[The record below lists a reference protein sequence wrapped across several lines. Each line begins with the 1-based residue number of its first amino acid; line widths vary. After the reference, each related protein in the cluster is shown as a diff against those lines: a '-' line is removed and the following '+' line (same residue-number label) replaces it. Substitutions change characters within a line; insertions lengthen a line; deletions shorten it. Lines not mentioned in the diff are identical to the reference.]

1 MPAKNW
7 SYLFF
12 SLRMSSSSLSSS
24 SSCLITV
31 RPIQYAPMPKS
42 RPSSGDSALRSIPSV
57 ERILSSEAFAG
68 VVRDFGRDA
77 TKDAV
82 VAYFETLRRERRS
95 FDAEVAGDEV
105 LNALTAATA
114 STLRR
119 VINGTGIIIHTNL
132 GRSPIDAEVWSRAA
146 AITTGYSNLEYDLE
160 DGSRGR
166 RDEHLTQLCRTL
178 FGCEAAILT
187 NNNAAGTLLLLAA
200 VAGNREVI
208 VSRGELVEI
217 GGSFRVPDVIQQGGA
232 RLREVGTTNRTRAAD
247 YDTAITDASA
257 AILRVHRSNFEI
269 VGFTESPSIEEL
281 VAIGKKRGI
290 PLLYD
295 EGSGR
300 VVDLAPY
307 GFTSAPTLRE
317 LIALGVDAVTC
328 STDKLIGATQGGL
341 ILGSEAVI
349 DRCRKHPLMRALRAG
364 KESYAII
371 AETLRA
377 FATSRHE
384 TEIPIYR
391 MLATPMNVLRQR
403 AEEMIAGT
411 SCRLIESACALGGGT
426 TPTETIPSMA
436 IEVPGD
442 ASQLA
447 LRFLQHDPPIAGR
460 IVDDRLTIEVRTLS
474 EDDRREVTLT
484 LEEDDNG
491 IEEK

>member
-1 MPAKNW
+1 
-7 SYLFF
+7 
-12 SLRMSSSSLSSS
+12 
-24 SSCLITV
+24 
-31 RPIQYAPMPKS
+31 
-42 RPSSGDSALRSIPSV
+42 V
-57 ERILSSEAFAG
+57 ERILSGNTFAMSI
-68 VVRDFGRDA
+68 REFGRDA
-77 TKDAV
+77 VKDAV
-82 VAYFETLRRERRS
+82 VEHLDALRNERRP
-95 FDAEVAGDEV
+95 FDAGVAADEV
-105 LNALTAATA
+105 RNALTAATA

-119 VINGTGIIIHTNL
+119 VVNGTGIIIHTNL

-146 AITTGYSNLEYDLE
+146 AITTGYSNLEYDLD

-166 RDEHLTQLCRTL
+166 RDEHLTQICGTL

-187 NNNAAGTLLLLAA
+187 NNNAAGTLLLMAA
-200 VAGNREVI
+200 VAKDREVI

-247 YDTAITDASA
+247 YDAAITDASA
-257 AILRVHRSNFEI
+257 AMLRVHRSNFEI

-281 VAIGKKRGI
+281 VAISKKRGI

-307 GFTSAPTLRE
+307 GFGAAPTIRE

-341 ILGSEAVI
+341 ILGSEEI
-349 DRCRKHPLMRALRAG
+349 INRCRKHPLMRALRAG

-377 FATSRHE
+377 FATGRHE
-384 TEIPIYR
+384 IEIPIYR
-391 MLATPMNVLRQR
+391 MLATPLDELRSR
-403 AEEMIAGT
+403 AAEMVAGT
-411 SCRLIESACALGGGT
+411 SCRIVESACALGGGT
-426 TPTETIPSMA
+426 TPSETIPSIA

-447 LRFLQHDPPIAGR
+447 SRFLRHDPPIIGR
-460 IVDDRLTIEVRTLS
+460 IVDDRFTIEVRTLS
-474 EDDRREVTLT
+474 EADRQAVATTYNL
-484 LEEDDNG
+484 
-491 IEEK
+491 

>member
-1 MPAKNW
+1 MER
-7 SYLFF
+7 L
-12 SLRMSSSSLSSS
+12 L
-24 SSCLITV
+24 
-31 RPIQYAPMPKS
+31 
-42 RPSSGDSALRSIPSV
+42 SGDTFAASI
-57 ERILSSEAFAG
+57 
-68 VVRDFGRDA
+68 RDFGRDA
-77 TKDAV
+77 VKNAV
-82 VAYFETLRRERRS
+82 VAYLETLRNERRP
-95 FDAEVAGDEV
+95 FDADVAADEV
-105 LNALTAATA
+105 FNALIAATA

-132 GRSPIDAEVWSRAA
+132 GRSPIDEAIWSRAA

-160 DGSRGR
+160 NGSRGR

-200 VAGNREVI
+200 VAGGREVI

-232 RLREVGTTNRTRAAD
+232 RLREVGTTNRTRSAD
-247 YDTAITDASA
+247 YDAAISDASA
-257 AILRVHRSNFEI
+257 AMLRVHRSNFEI
-269 VGFTESPSIEEL
+269 VGFTESPTIEEL
-281 VAIGKKRGI
+281 IAISKERGI

-307 GFTSAPTLRE
+307 GFTSAPTIRQ
-317 LIALGVDAVTC
+317 LIALGVDAITC

-341 ILGSEAVI
+341 ILGSDEI
-349 DRCRKHPLMRALRAG
+349 INRCRKHPLMRALRAG

-377 FATSRHE
+377 FATARHE
-384 TEIPIYR
+384 IEIPIYR
-391 MLATPMNVLRQR
+391 MLATPLDELRSRVAQ
-403 AEEMIAGT
+403 MIAGT
-411 SCRLIESACALGGGT
+411 SCRVIESACALGGGT
-426 TPTETIPSMA
+426 TPTETIPSIA
-436 IEVPGD
+436 IEVPGN

-460 IVDDRLTIEVRTLS
+460 IVDDRFTIEVRTLGD
-474 EDDRREVTLT
+474 EDRTLVAQAIRNSGDHNRT
-484 LEEDDNG
+484 
-491 IEEK
+491 IR

>member
-1 MPAKNW
+1 
-7 SYLFF
+7 
-12 SLRMSSSSLSSS
+12 
-24 SSCLITV
+24 
-31 RPIQYAPMPKS
+31 
-42 RPSSGDSALRSIPSV
+42 V
-57 ERILSSEAFAG
+57 ERILSSDAFAG
-68 VVRDFGRDA
+68 VIRDFGRDA
-77 TKDAV
+77 AKNGIV
-82 VAYFETLRRERRS
+82 EYLEMLRRDRGT
-95 FDAEVAGDEV
+95 FDESVAAAGV
-105 LNALTAATA
+105 VNSLTAATA

-132 GRSPIDAEVWSRAA
+132 GRSPIDDAVWSRAG
-146 AITTGYSNLEYDLE
+146 AIATGYSNLEYDLD

-166 RDEHLTQLCRTL
+166 RDEHLTQLCLTL

-247 YDTAITDASA
+247 YDTGISDASA
-257 AILRVHRSNFEI
+257 AMLRVHRSNFEI
-269 VGFTESPSIEEL
+269 VGFTESPAMEEL
-281 VAIGKKRGI
+281 VAIGKRRGI

-300 VVDLAPY
+300 VVNLAPY
-307 GFTSAPTLRE
+307 GFTSAQTIRE

-341 ILGSEAVI
+341 ILGRAEII

-364 KESYAII
+364 KESYAVI

-377 FATSRHE
+377 FATGRHE
-384 TEIPIYR
+384 AEIPIYR
-391 MLATPMNVLRQR
+391 MLATPLDELRQR
-403 AEEMIAGT
+403 AEEIVRGT
-411 SCRLIESACALGGGT
+411 ECRVVESACALGGGT
-426 TPTETIPSMA
+426 TPTETIASIA

-442 ASQLA
+442 ASRLA
-447 LRFLQHDPPIAGR
+447 ARFLRHDPPIAGR
-460 IVDDRLTIEVRTLS
+460 IVDDRFTVEIRTLG
-474 EDDRREVTLT
+474 EDDRRVIAAAIR
-484 LEEDDNG
+484 G
-491 IEEK
+491 